1 MTQFLAR
8 YPVLSDARA
17 LSVVAAVVMAAA
29 ALLLG
34 PDGALAGSN
43 LCQGRI
49 GIIGGRSC

>member
-1 MTQFLAR
+1 MIPFLAR
-8 YPVLSDARA
+8 YPVLSDTRA

-43 LCQGRI
+43 LCQGRM
-49 GIIGGRSC
+49 IIGGRC